1 MKRSEFRN
9 NAQTIP
15 RINLKGKELEMYFFF
30 RGQFHWVSVSNT
42 AFFFCKVP
50 GGWFLGR
57 YPKTM
62 STREL
67 FSKSIGFQNFQITSK
82 GTCSSVARK
91 TVYRLMKLG
100 TTMKIKKICFSSK
113 VSIQPCRPKSDSAL
127 PGAIWAQ
134 FRPKKLNQK
143 AIPAHG
149 RAHFSPGTK
158 SALDNWTVLALYFT
172 HRNGPIFR
180 AKTDLSDLQCK
191 YWMNSA
197 MWKYYN

>member
-1 MKRSEFRN
+1 MERSAFRN

-15 RINLKGKELEMYFFF
+15 RINLKGKELEMYFFVVSFIEF
-30 RGQFHWVSVSNT
+30 RSPTVH
-42 AFFFCKVP
+42 FFCEVP

-62 STREL
+62 RTREL
-67 FSKSIGFQNFQITSK
+67 FSKLIAFQNFEITCK
-82 GTCSSVARK
+82 GTCSSVAGK
-91 TVYRLMKLG
+91 TVYRLIELG
-100 TTMKIKKICFSSK
+100 TTLKIKKICFSSK

-180 AKTDLSDLQCK
+180 AKTDLSDLQCT